1 MSNIKNLF
9 KDIISHCKEYGYIF
23 QSSEIYDGLAA
34 TYDYGP
40 NGVELKNNIK
50 EYWWKAMV
58 NMNENIV
65 GLDSAIFMHSD
76 TWKASGHI
84 DAFNDPLIDNKDS
97 KKRYRADVL
106 IEDYIQK
113 IKEKNEK
120 DISKAAKRFGDEFNK
135 DIFIKTNVRVLER
148 NKKIASINEKMQSF
162 LINKNFIGLKDL
174 IEELDVKCPVSGTN
188 NWTDVRQFNLMFKT
202 QLGSTEKENSDLYL
216 RPETAQGIFV
226 NYLNSQTTSRQKIP
240 FGIAQIGKAF
250 RNEITTG
257 NFIFRTRE
265 FEQMEMEFFCKL
277 DETSKWLEYW
287 SSERMKWF
295 ESLGINKE
303 KLRLRAHGDDELAH
317 YSSACYDIEY
327 KFDFGWSELEGIA
340 DRGTYDLDQH
350 IKHSGK
356 KLSYFDQ
363 PNNEHFVPAVVE
375 ASAGVD
381 RAFLTVLADAF
392 TKEEVNGENRT
403 VLKLSPKIAPI
414 KVAVFPLFNKNGMPE
429 ISQKVINELKD
440 KNIACFY
447 DAGGSIGKRYR
458 RQDEAG
464 TPFGIT
470 IDHDSLDDNTVTLRF
485 RDSMKQERI
494 SIEKVVN
501 EIKDLINK

>member
-1 MSNIKNLF
+1 MATLKSDAKILEILTSLSKQRGF
-9 KDIISHCKEYGYIF
+9 VF
-23 QSSEIYDGLAA
+23 QSSEIYGGLGS
-34 TYDYGP
+34 TWDYGP
-40 NGVELKNNIK
+40 LGVELKRNIK
-50 EYWWKAMV
+50 NLWWQ
-58 NMNENIV
+58 NIV
-65 GLDSAIFMHSD
+65 TSRENVVGMDTSILMHPKV
-76 TWKASGHI
+76 WEASGHVEN
-84 DAFNDPLIDNKDS
+84 FHDPLVDNKIS
-97 KKRYRADVL
+97 KKRYRLDHLLEEQSKDVL
-106 IEDYIQK
+106 
-113 IKEKNEK
+113 N
-120 DISKAAKRFGDEFNK
+120 SLA
-135 DIFIKTNVRVLER
+135 DIFDIDLSMENELIIQAIVSSLLNKQENSGELLQQCKVIDSHTKEVGDWTN
-148 NKKIASINEKMQSF
+148 
-162 LINKNFIGLKDL
+162 
-174 IEELDVKCPVSGTN
+174 T
-188 NWTDVRQFNLMFKT
+188 RQFNLMFKT
-202 QLGSTEKENSDLYL
+202 HIGPVSDSSSIAYL

-429 ISQKVINELKD
+429 ISQKVINKLKD

-464 TPFGIT
+464 TPYGIT
-470 IDHDSLDDNTVTLRF
+470 VDHDTLEDNTVTLRD
-485 RDSMKQERI
+485 RDTMEQIRV
-494 SIEKVVN
+494 SIDEVDK
-501 EIKDLINK
+501 LITDKINI

>member
-1 MSNIKNLF
+1 MATLKSDAKILEILTSLSKQRGF
-9 KDIISHCKEYGYIF
+9 VF
-23 QSSEIYDGLAA
+23 QSSEIYGGLGS
-34 TYDYGP
+34 TWDYGP
-40 NGVELKNNIK
+40 LGVELKRNIK
-50 EYWWKAMV
+50 NLWWQ
-58 NMNENIV
+58 NIV
-65 GLDSAIFMHSD
+65 TSRENVVGMDASILMHPKV
-76 TWKASGHI
+76 WEASGHVEN
-84 DAFNDPLIDNKDS
+84 FHDPLVDNKIS
-97 KKRYRADVL
+97 KKRYRLDHLLEEQSKDVL
-106 IEDYIQK
+106 
-113 IKEKNEK
+113 N
-120 DISKAAKRFGDEFNK
+120 SLA
-135 DIFIKTNVRVLER
+135 DIFDIDLSMENELIIQAIVSSLLNKQENSGELLQQCKVIDSYTKEVGDWTN
-148 NKKIASINEKMQSF
+148 
-162 LINKNFIGLKDL
+162 
-174 IEELDVKCPVSGTN
+174 T
-188 NWTDVRQFNLMFKT
+188 RQFNLMFKT
-202 QLGSTEKENSDLYL
+202 HIGPVSDSSSIAYL

-429 ISQKVINELKD
+429 ISQKVINKLKY

-464 TPFGIT
+464 TPYGIT
-470 IDHDSLDDNTVTLRF
+470 VDHDTLEDNTVTLRD
-485 RDSMKQERI
+485 RDTMEQIRV
-494 SIEKVVN
+494 SIDEVDK
-501 EIKDLINK
+501 LITDKINI